1 MIESKD
7 GRLLE
12 IMRNR
17 SIAVIIPAYEPDERL
32 LELAQNIIGSQLSTI
47 IVVND
52 GSGKEYNQIFSEA
65 KRILGDRCIYL
76 EHENNRGKGAALKT
90 AFSYVINEY
99 PDAIGVVTAD
109 SDGQH
114 TVGCIEKVAN
124 KLADNTDALIL
135 GTRCFKGNDIPWK
148 SRMGNNITK
157 TVVKYVAGMDLSDTQ
172 TGLRGI
178 PFSFLEDYVKINGDR
193 FEYEMKMLLDT
204 YGKHQIIE
212 VPILTVYDSKDNHVT
227 HFNPFLDSV
236 RIYKVLGIRF
246 FYYIFSAISS
256 SIIDLSLF
264 AVLCSL
270 LRGQQNY
277 VVIATIISR
286 IISATYNC
294 GINYRVVFKSEARF
308 CTALI
313 KYACLAVVQMSISA
327 LLVSAFVTIFLSVPE
342 VIIKAIVDMLLFFVS
357 YKIQQK
363 FVF

>member
-1 MIESKD
+1 MQTSNDKVTAI
-7 GRLLE
+7 
-12 IMRNR
+12 
-17 SIAVIIPAYEPDERL
+17 IIPAYEPDERL
-32 LELAQNIIGSQLSTI
+32 LELARNIASSRLSTI
-47 IVVND
+47 IIVND
-52 GSGKEYNQIFSEA
+52 GSVKEYDHIFSEA

-90 AFSYVINEY
+90 AFSYVMEKY

-114 TVGCIEKVAN
+114 TVGCIERVAN

-135 GTRCFKGNDIPWK
+135 GTRCFEGNDIPWK

-157 TVVKYVAGMDLSDTQ
+157 IVVKYVAGMDLSDTQ

-178 PFSFLEDYVKINGDR
+178 PFSFLEDYVKISGDR
-193 FEYEMKMLLDT
+193 FEYEMKMLLET

-246 FYYIFSAISS
+246 VYYIFSALSS

-264 AVLCSL
+264 AVLCSF
-270 LRGQQNY
+270 LRGQHSY

-294 GINYRVVFKSEARF
+294 GINYKVVFKSETKF
-308 CTALI
+308 GIALI

-327 LLVSAFVTIFLSVPE
+327 VLVSVFVSVLVSVPE